1 MTSVNYETT
10 SKPRAVPGSDP
21 DEVLIFEPGYT
32 TRRVTWKEFEGE
44 RATREM
50 VLTAGLNR

>member
-1 MTSVNYETT
+1 MRPVEHETT

-21 DEVLIFEPGYT
+21 DEVLIFEPGYK

-44 RATREM
+44 LTTREI
-50 VLTAGLNR
+50 VVAAGLNR